1 MYCLE
6 IHTKKRRLL
15 KRVPEEFQPYKTYFR
30 TFGEY
35 RDLKKKGRKLR
46 RRGWRT
52 TMYSDQSARSSTYR
66 EMFFAY
72 NAPDQDGKYQCV
84 YCGRR
89 LPKDKI
95 VVDHVISVG
104 AAKSGRERGLHGK
117 SVNDLSNLVPACDR
131 CNMRKGSKAGLW
143 PLKARLGKNPAWFPI
158 RRTIILL
165 IIVAVV
171 TFLITSGYGEMLMN
185 YIRRGAEIIISFL
198 QSL

>member
-6 IHTKKRRLL
+6 IHTKKRRML
-15 KRVPEEFQPYKTYFR
+15 KRVPEEFQPYKTYYR

-35 RDLKKKGRKLR
+35 KELKKKARKLR
-46 RRGWRT
+46 RKGWRT
-52 TMYSDQSARSSTYR
+52 SMYSDQFARSSTYR

-89 LPKDKI
+89 LPKEKI

-104 AAKSGRERGLHGK
+104 AAKSGRGRGLHGK
-117 SVNDLSNLVPACDR
+117 SVNDLSKLVPACER
-131 CNMRKGSKAGLW
+131 CNMRKGSNGGLW
-143 PLKARLGKNPAWFPI
+143 PLKARLGRHPAWFPI
-158 RRTIILL
+158 KRTIILL

-171 TFLITSGYGEMLMN
+171 TFFIASGYGGTMMD
-185 YIRRGAEIIISFL
+185 YFRRGAGIIRSFL
-198 QSL
+198 QTL